1 MGVRVVSHCGLV
13 CISLISGDVEHLSH
27 AYWPFIFFGELS
39 IQVLCPFL
47 VVFFVV
53 VSYLYILDIN
63 CLSNTRFASMFF
75 QFMGFVDLV
84 VKIFLS

>member
-47 VVFFVV
+47 VVF
-53 VSYLYILDIN
+53 LL
-63 CLSNTRFASMFF
+63 L
-75 QFMGFVDLV
+75 
-84 VKIFLS
+84 